1 MVAGDYPATYALVP
15 NQVYFPGD
23 PWDAASYS
31 GVGRLHVSPIWEHAQ
46 AVGNTT
52 RATLRLSKD
61 NVILAYRAVDGQ
73 GHRSLPAVPLP
84 AR

>member
-1 MVAGDYPATYALVP
+1 MVAGDYPATYRLAP
-15 NQVYFPGD
+15 KQVYFPGD
-23 PWDAASYS
+23 PWDAAGDS

-61 NVILAYRAVDGQ
+61 NVIFTVRAVDGQ
-73 GHRSLPAVPLP
+73 GHTSLRAVLLP
-84 AR
+84 ER